1 MKCKLRNLVKAKAS
15 FDKIIKQDID
25 ITVAFDF
32 QKKWRPILVEFKT
45 YEDGQK
51 KLFEKLGKNDGMK
64 MTIDP
69 DKMPEFNKEI
79 EKLLAHEVD
88 VSFEKL
94 SVKVLKEQAL
104 KLSVKDLMDLEE
116 FLTK

>member
-32 QKKWRPILVEFKT
+32 QKKWRGILVEFKT
-45 YEDGQK
+45 YEDRQK
-51 KLFEKLGKNDGMK
+51 QLFETLGKNDGMK

-69 DKMPEFNKEI
+69 ENMPKFNSEI
-79 EKLLAHEVD
+79 EKLLEHEID
-88 VSFEKL
+88 VKFEKI

-104 KLSVKDLMDLEE
+104 KLSVQDLMDLEE